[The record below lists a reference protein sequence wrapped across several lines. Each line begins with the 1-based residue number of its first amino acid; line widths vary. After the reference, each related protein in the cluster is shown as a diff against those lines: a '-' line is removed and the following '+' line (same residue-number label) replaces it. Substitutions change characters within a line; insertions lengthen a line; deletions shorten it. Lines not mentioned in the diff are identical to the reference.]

1 MIRSKSK
8 FWSLLLVMVLV
19 LAACGGGSDDAAE
32 EAGESSGEESVT
44 QTTTASSSSG
54 SSSSD
59 SGLTGEILID
69 GSSTVFPITQAVA
82 EEFTAVNPGVQISVG
97 VSGTGGGFKKFCP
110 GETDISDASRPI
122 KAKER
127 DLCAENGTTYTEL
140 QVGVDALSVVV
151 PTSNDFATCLTTEEL
166 GAIWGAD
173 STVSNWNQVRSSFP
187 NVALDLYGPG
197 TDSGTFDFFNEELTE
212 DNGGSRSDYTAS
224 EDDNVLVNGVS
235 GSAGGLGYFGLAYYE
250 ENKDKLTAVEVDA
263 GDGCV
268 GPEGAFTGTYGL
280 ARPLFIYV
288 NDAKVNDPVITAFVD
303 FYFDSLD
310 PIVEAV
316 GYIPMLADAGARQ
329 LEYWQVVTGKALSGE
344 ILIDGSSTVFPITQA
359 VAEEFTAVHPNVNIS
374 VGVSGTG
381 GGFKK
386 FCPGETMI
394 SDASRPI
401 KDKEK
406 ALCEENGVNYLEVQ
420 VGIDA
425 LSVVVPTSNDW
436 ATCLTT
442 AELTSI
448 WGADS
453 TISNWN
459 QVRAGFPDVALDLYG
474 PGTDS
479 GTFDFFNEE
488 LTEDNGGSRSDY
500 TASEDDNVLVNGVSG
515 SAGGLGYFGLAYYEE
530 NKDKLTAVEVDAGD
544 GCQPPEAAFE
554 GNYFLARPLFI
565 YIAES
570 AKGMSAVREFV
581 DFYFVAM
588 DAIVPAVGY
597 VPMLAEQKMASLMS
611 WSAFSRG

>member
-32 EAGESSGEESVT
+32 EAEESGGEESAT
-44 QTTTASSSSG
+44 QTTAASSSDG
-54 SSSSD
+54 S

-82 EEFTAVNPGVQISVG
+82 EEFTALNPDVQISVG

-127 DLCAENGTTYTEL
+127 NLCAENGTTYTEL

-151 PTSNDFATCLTTEEL
+151 PTSNDWATCLTTEEL

-173 STVSNWNQVRSSFP
+173 STVSSWNQVRSSFP
-187 NVALDLYGPG
+187 DVAIDLYGPG
-197 TDSGTFDFFNEELTE
+197 TDSGTFDFFNEEITE
-212 DNGGSRSDYTAS
+212 DLGGSRSDYTAS

-235 GSAGGLGYFGLAYYE
+235 GS
-250 ENKDKLTAVEVDA
+250 A

-288 NDAKVNDPVITAFVD
+288 NDAKANDPVIKAFVD

-316 GYIPMLADAGARQ
+316 GYIPMLPDAAARQ
-329 LEYWQVVTGKALSGE
+329 LEYWQVVTGKPLSGE

-453 TISNWN
+453 TITNWS

-530 NKDKLTAVEVDAGD
+530 NKDKLAAVEVDAGDGCD